1 MDTKK
6 PPEGLGSVV
15 GLVLGLGQLDFCLV
29 EGSEVPQGLRFEP
42 IGDGPRLFPGIG
54 AVMGGECLNPG
65 HHVPGLAPP
74 AVIFTRILCL
84 PMVSTNKK
92 GQKRGS

>member
-15 GLVLGLGQLDFCLV
+15 GLVLGLGQLDLGFV

-65 HHVPGLAPP
+65 HHVPGIGPTGGD
-74 AVIFTRILCL
+74 FHSDS
-84 PMVSTNKK
+84 VSSHGVNK
-92 GQKRGS
+92 

>member
-1 MDTKK
+1 MQVRRKWTQKK
-6 PPEGLGSVV
+6 PPKGLGSVV

-54 AVMGGECLNPG
+54 AVMGGECLDPG
-65 HHVPGLAPP
+65 HHVPGVGLAGGDFH
-74 AVIFTRILCL
+74 ADS
-84 PMVSTNKK
+84 VSSHGVNK
-92 GQKRGS
+92 